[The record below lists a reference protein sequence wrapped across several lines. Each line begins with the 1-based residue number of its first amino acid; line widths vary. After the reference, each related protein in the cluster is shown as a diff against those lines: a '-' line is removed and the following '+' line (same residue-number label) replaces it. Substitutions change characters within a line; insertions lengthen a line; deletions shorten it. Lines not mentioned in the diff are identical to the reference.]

1 MTTYY
6 VVGGGTGG
14 TVDLGSTAAYS
25 LTSGGASAGV
35 FPVNGDDI
43 IVNTASGTNFFVTGN
58 VYTYFKSFTCGVSS
72 TPIFNGVTIYTDPTN
87 LAATSFS
94 LVATCS
100 FNSGSYNQFNFSPPG
115 AAVACTVNF
124 AGVNLRDTA
133 TVNFSGNGA
142 GTGTINLAGAIVNAE
157 QILIDPSNGNTF
169 NTANNAM
176 STTAGLLKYIRISAN
191 NGGITNLGA
200 STITSDQIDI
210 VAFSVGGTVNLNT
223 ATLIAAYSM
232 YIGNNGTVN
241 ANTSTV
247 RMFSNN
253 TVSQFYETSILTVLG
268 TTLNAVQLQG
278 ISHQIVN
285 GLVCATLTVTNNA
298 IPYSY
303 VNIPSGGVT
312 TSGAFTVT
320 GNSAVNRILIT
331 SDTFGTARAMQ
342 AGSVALTNVDFQDI
356 TNIGVSS
363 WTGTSLGNAK
373 GNTNITFTTPVTR
386 YAKAA
391 GNWNSTATWSATNGG
406 AAGASVPLAQDTVFF
421 TNLAGA
427 GTYNTSNV
435 RFLCSDLTVQ
445 SGFPGTLVNNRYTA
459 STTLANT
466 CTMFGNYTTP
476 STVSVTSDGASF
488 LTMAART
495 AVNLSLGNNTTSQ
508 NLIVENGTTATITNP
523 LGSASNTANQF
534 DVNVGGTLNT
544 GATSITGNAVY
555 VFALN
560 GPGTINLQNSDVYIY
575 GSFNASA
582 VNGGTSTVYAFNVDT
597 VGSGSPA
604 GVLLYNLYYQAT
616 SNSSKNIRATI
627 SNIFSTNNITYPTT
641 STFSLGVTTNIVM
654 QGSTATWSFGAN
666 PYVINCVGATFV
678 NNTSTQLQTSYVTY
692 QNCSASGT
700 YSAGSDVAAF
710 GLANFGG
717 NTGIAFP
724 SKLKT
729 YAYSNTTSQSLVM
742 PNDFFGG
749 RVAITAIG
757 AGGTGITGFG
767 GGGGGG
773 YGYSVLNY
781 VNQGQTLYVSST
793 TPGVAAWGNTSNTTP
808 SSSATGALGNSG
820 GGGGGGG
827 GGGLGL
833 VAYSGGAGGS
843 GTAGGGGGGASATST
858 STGFRGGNGGA
869 SRQGT
874 GGGGGGGGIT
884 GLASNVSDQN
894 GTAGGNPS
902 GGAAGVGGASNTAG
916 GNATVDSG
924 GGGGGAGASYAASGT
939 TTESGLYSRGSAS
952 TTLAITDIAGTM
964 ISGISYPFTFTPFN
978 SGAYNKAFGLG
989 QPVVHAT
996 STPHGLST
1004 GQIVY
1009 LDYTSGPLSGSDTY
1023 YTITVTGAN
1032 TFTYPTSGFVGALS
1046 GNVSLLPA
1054 PASSS
1059 FVVTKLSAND
1069 FTITTT
1075 STCVIAIT
1083 AVSIAVPVITYS
1095 NAGLAGG
1102 QSSARQ
1108 DYTYDY
1114 LNGVAVSGTIGPGGG
1129 GGGGSASYNLA
1140 GGNAG
1145 TVSGVGAG
1153 GGSGGVGATNGTSAT
1168 GSPGLVL
1175 IQYVTPVPPPFG
1187 TIVG

>member
-1 MTTYY
+1 
-6 VVGGGTGG
+6 
-14 TVDLGSTAAYS
+14 L
-25 LTSGGASAGV
+25 
-35 FPVNGDDI
+35 
-43 IVNTASGTNFFVTGN
+43 
-58 VYTYFKSFTCGVSS
+58 
-72 TPIFNGVTIYTDPTN
+72 
-87 LAATSFS
+87 
-94 LVATCS
+94 
-100 FNSGSYNQFNFSPPG
+100 SP
-115 AAVACTVNF
+115 
-124 AGVNLRDTA
+124 
-133 TVNFSGNGA
+133 
-142 GTGTINLAGAIVNAE
+142 
-157 QILIDPSNGNTF
+157 
-169 NTANNAM
+169 
-176 STTAGLLKYIRISAN
+176 STT
-191 NGGITNLGA
+191 
-200 STITSDQIDI
+200 
-210 VAFSVGGTVNLNT
+210 FTVTALNVSNT
-223 ATLIAAYSM
+223 ATKGFTLSLAGNIVVTGTLTIAGNSLINRILVQS
-232 YIGNNGTVN
+232 NG
-241 ANTSTV
+241 
-247 RMFSNN
+247 
-253 TVSQFYETSILTVLG
+253 
-268 TTLNAVQLQG
+268 
-278 ISHQIVN
+278 
-285 GLVCATLTVTNNA
+285 LTVTR
-298 IPYSY
+298 
-303 VNIPSGGVT
+303 NITAAVT
-312 TSGAFTVT
+312 TLS
-320 GNSAVNRILIT
+320 
-331 SDTFGTARAMQ
+331 
-342 AGSVALTNVDFQDI
+342 NVDFQDI
-356 TNIGVSS
+356 AAFGVGT

-373 GNTNITFTTPVTR
+373 GNTNITFTTSVTR

-391 GNWNSTATWSATNGG
+391 GDWDSTATWAATNGG
-406 AAGASVPLAQDTVFF
+406 VAGASVPLAQDTVIF

-427 GTYNTSNV
+427 GTYNTANV

-459 STTLANT
+459 SAALANT
-466 CTMFGNYTTP
+466 CTIFGSFTTP
-476 STVSVTSDGASF
+476 STVSVTSDGTSF
-488 LTMAART
+488 LAMAART

-575 GSFNASA
+575 NSFNASA

-616 SNSSKNIRATI
+616 TSDNVNIIATI
-627 SNIFSTNNITYPTT
+627 SNIFSTNNVTYPSNT
-641 STFSLGVTTNIVM
+641 SFTLGGTTNIVM
-654 QGSTATWSFGAN
+654 QGSNAIWSFGHDVTPSA
-666 PYVINCVGATFV
+666 IICFGATFV
-678 NNTSTQLQTSYVTY
+678 NNTASQLQTSYVSY
-692 QNCSASGT
+692 QNCTASGT
-700 YSAGSDVAAF
+700 YSGGSALAAF
-710 GLANFGG
+710 GLANRGG

-724 SKLKT
+724 SKLRT
-729 YAYSNTTSQSLVM
+729 YAYSNTTNQTLVM

-757 AGGTGITGFG
+757 G
-767 GGGGGG
+767 GGSGVTGSGGGAGGG

-820 GGGGGGG
+820 GDGGGGG

-833 VAYSGGAGGS
+833 IAYSGGSGGS
-843 GTAGGGGGGASATST
+843 GISGGGGGGSSATST
-858 STGFRGGNGGA
+858 SNGFKGGDGGT
-869 SRQGT
+869 SRQGIGGGA
-874 GGGGGGGGIT
+874 GGGGLI

-902 GGAAGVGGASNTAG
+902 GGTAGVGGVSNTAG
-916 GNATVDSG
+916 GDATTDIG
-924 GGGGGAGASYAASGT
+924 GGGGGGGASYAASGT
-939 TTESGLYSRGSAS
+939 TTESGLYNRVSAS
-952 TTLAITDIAGTM
+952 TTLLIASTASAM
-964 ISGISYPFTFTPFN
+964 VNGISYPFTFTPFN
-978 SGAYNKAFGLG
+978 SGTYSKAFGLG
-989 QPVVHAT
+989 QPVVHTT

-1009 LDYTSGPLSGSDTY
+1009 LDYTSGSLSGSDTY

-1032 TFTYPTSGFVGALS
+1032 TFTYPTSGFVGSLS

-1054 PASSS
+1054 PATSS
-1059 FVVTKLSAND
+1059 FVVTKINTNN

-1075 STCVIAIT
+1075 STCVIAST

-1168 GSPGLVL
+1168 GAPGLVM
-1175 IQYVTPVPPPFG
+1175 IQYLAPVPPPFG